1 MKLHDFDTLAPWLR
15 LLLQQ
20 RRRLWVGI
28 GLMVMTVGSAVGL
41 LALSGWFITATA
53 LTGLLLAA
61 GVAATLDIYVPGAG
75 IRAFALSRT
84 VSRYLERLYNH
95 DTVLRLLADLRTTA
109 FDRLTTLSGAHL
121 ARLRATEWLNRLT
134 TDIDTL
140 DNLYLRLFAPP
151 LVSALGVGLVA
162 GLIAL
167 FLPLAGLVIGLWL
180 AGLLLALTWGLARRS
195 RRASAELSERLE
207 KLRVHSVEHLQ
218 GLSELAAFGTLHHHQ
233 LELQLRARAL
243 EQRQTEVVR
252 HIARTNALGTFG
264 LQSAVVM
271 TLLATL
277 LSYQSGMISGPVAV
291 MLPLAVMA
299 LGEAFAL
306 LPKAFGHWGGTVA
319 AARRLNDESAPER
332 LVQGTGT
339 TPHQPHLRLERV
351 EVRYPANRQ
360 WPALTDFSLDLPYG
374 ARIGL
379 IGPSGIGKSTVA
391 HLVSGLLHP
400 TGGRITANDQP
411 LATIDRSAWLA
422 RVGYMT
428 QQADLF
434 NESVASN
441 LLLARPEASDAE
453 LWQVLHQVGLD
464 RLVRELPDQLDT
476 PVGEGGRQFSGGE
489 ARRLTLA
496 RLLLKDPDIVILDEP
511 FSGLDTL
518 TADGIRAVLEN
529 WLPGRTLLA
538 IGHDASALPE
548 VEKLVTLSTED
559 SLPNRPVSDSG
570 QKPDSD
576 RTA

>member
-1 MKLHDFDTLAPWLR
+1 MKQSDFDTLTPWLR

-28 GLMVMTVGSAVGL
+28 LLMAMTVGSAVGL
-41 LALSGWFITATA
+41 LTVSGWFITATA

-61 GVAATLDIYVPGAG
+61 GIAATLDIYVPGAG

-121 ARLRATEWLNRLT
+121 TRLRAAEWLNRLT
-134 TDIDTL
+134 SDIDTL

-151 LVSALGVGLVA
+151 LVSALGVALVA

-167 FLPLAGLVIGLWL
+167 FLPLTGLVIGLWL
-180 AGLLLALTWGLARRS
+180 AVLLVALTWGLARRS

-207 KLRVHSVEHLQ
+207 QLRVHTVEHLQ
-218 GLSELAAFGTLHHHQ
+218 GLSELTAFGTLNHHQ
-233 LELQLRARAL
+233 LELQLRTQAL
-243 EQRQTEVVR
+243 EQRQSEVVR
-252 HIARTNALGTFG
+252 HIAHANALGTFG
-264 LQSAVVM
+264 IQSAVVM

-277 LSYQSGMISGPVAV
+277 LAFQSELISGPVAV

-332 LVQGTGT
+332 LVSGTRSA
-339 TPHQPHLRLERV
+339 PQKPHLHLDRV
-351 EVRYPANRQ
+351 EVRYPAHRH
-360 WPALTDFSLDLPYG
+360 WPALTDFTLDLPYG
-374 ARIGL
+374 VRVGL
-379 IGPSGIGKSTVA
+379 VGPSGIGKSTVA

-400 TGGRITANDQP
+400 TGGRVTASEQP

-428 QQADLF
+428 QQTDLF

-441 LLLARPEASDAE
+441 LLLARPEASDDE
-453 LWQVLHQVGLD
+453 LWQVLYKVGLD
-464 RLVRELPDQLDT
+464 SLVRELPGQLET

-518 TADGIRAVLEN
+518 TADGIRAVLED

-538 IGHDASALPE
+538 IGHDSSALPK
-548 VEKLVTLSTED
+548 VEHLVTM
-559 SLPNRPVSDSG
+559 PVAG
-570 QKPDSD
+570 PLPDS
-576 RTA
+576 R